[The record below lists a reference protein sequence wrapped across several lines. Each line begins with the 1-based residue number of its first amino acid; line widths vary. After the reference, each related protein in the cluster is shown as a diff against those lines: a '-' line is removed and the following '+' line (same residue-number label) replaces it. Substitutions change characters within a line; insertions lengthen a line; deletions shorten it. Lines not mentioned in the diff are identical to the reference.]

1 MSLPTK
7 AASDDRILD
16 FLSKLSMEIKEVKAS
31 VQNISISNQVEAEL
45 QQQKTAEEKKAI
57 KEAIKLEEFFKEI
70 FKRPG
75 PKIVQEVNV
84 DEVEESP
91 REKLWKKYGDY
102 RGNCVLSKSRS
113 LRPGILDPD
122 IHVLGPPKT
131 DCIFGRPAT
140 HLATH
145 LVVLIIVLVLV
156 F

>member
-1 MSLPTK
+1 MSLPKK

-16 FLSKLSMEIKEVKAS
+16 FLSKLSQEIKEVKAS
-31 VQNISISNQVEAEL
+31 VKNISISNEVE
-45 QQQKTAEEKKAI
+45 QQKTAEEKKAI

>member
-31 VQNISISNQVEAEL
+31 VQNISVSNQVEAQLE
-45 QQQKTAEEKKAI
+45 QQKTAEETKAR
-57 KEAIKLEEFFKEI
+57 KEAVKLEEFFKEI

-102 RGNCVLSKSRS
+102 RGNFQKQLVGGPDQDHKRFK
-113 LRPGILDPD
+113 ILDQ
-122 IHVLGPPKT
+122 
-131 DCIFGRPAT
+131 
-140 HLATH
+140 
-145 LVVLIIVLVLV
+145 VVQISLILTINEFNLRL
-156 F
+156 